1 MIIHD
6 IEQGTDDWFLL
17 RAGIPTA
24 SEFSKLI
31 TSKGEPSKSMPAYA
45 MTLAAE
51 KYAGKPLEGFDG
63 NGWTE
68 RGKELEEAAKAA
80 YSFVTGLEGKDV
92 GFITDDDKEYGCSP
106 DWLVGEG
113 LAEFKCLKTE
123 NHVKTMLYYKKHD
136 RCPTDYVQQTQGQ
149 MFVTGK
155 EWCDLVFYHPDLPL
169 VVIRQTPDKAVIE
182 GLTKQLK
189 AIKKERDSILET
201 INTF

>member
-6 IEQGTDDWFLL
+6 IEQGSDEWYSL

-31 TSKGEPSKSMPAYA
+31 TSKGEPSKSMTTYA

-51 KYAGKPLEGFDG
+51 KYAGRPLGSFEG
-63 NGWTE
+63 NEWTD
-68 RGKELEEAAKAA
+68 RGKELEEPAKSA
-80 YSFVTGLEGKDV
+80 YSFITGLEGEDI
-92 GFITDDDKEYGCSP
+92 GFVTDDNKEHGCSP

-123 NHVKTMLYYKKHD
+123 NHVKAMLYYKKHG

-155 EWCDLVFYHPDLPL
+155 DWCDLVFYHPSLPL
-169 VVIRQTPDKAVIE
+169 VVIRQTPDKVVLD
-182 GLTKQLK
+182 GLIKQLE
-189 AIKKERDSILET
+189 AVKKERDSILET